1 MLAFTVSL
9 VHGAGITG
17 GGGGMSD
24 GVGIRGRG
32 CRDNWG
38 WGGRGGWMSDGL
50 GISGG
55 GVFNCKVL

>member
-38 WGGRGGWMSDGL
+38 WGGVGCQM
-50 GISGG
+50 
-55 GVFNCKVL
+55 V